1 MKRSF
6 TLNKDE
12 TFYVLKDKNPNR
24 KDEPFKID
32 IEKLKFDT
40 SAFYDYVFTG
50 ITEAYEISIENCLSE
65 DDKSGSIVYKTID
78 EIAQGVLEKLKEN

>member
-12 TFYVLKDKNPNR
+12 KSYILKDTNPNR
-24 KDEPFKID
+24 NDEPFTID
-32 IEKLKFDT
+32 IEELKFDT
-40 SAFYDYVFTG
+40 AEFYDYVFYG
-50 ITEAYEISIENCLSE
+50 VNEDFEIKIENCLGE
-65 DDKSGSIVYKTID
+65 NDKSGAIVYKTID